1 MITDQFIEYCGQLV
15 IFEFGCFDDIKKDE
29 ALESVLEFGKSIMHV
44 SQDTLQEFK
53 FYPFYEKAVSQ
64 QMWVYILE
72 CLMIE
77 RPALLKLDL
86 SDMMSLTME

>member
-1 MITDQFIEYCGQLV
+1 MDKIAT
-15 IFEFGCFDDIKKDE
+15 DE

-53 FYPFYEKAVSQ
+53 FYPFDKKAVSQ
-64 QMWVYILE
+64 QMWDYILE

-86 SDMMSLTME
+86 LRMLCLTME